1 MFVCCRLRVD
11 VRGRHGAGGAE
22 VALRREEETEEDRQE
37 EYDATAEGRGLET
50 EVPQQPQEGGARDG
64 RGNVTSVCLSVCL
77 SVCPCMGALISVGT
91 MNNLSVFYI
100 LCPPQAQWRI

>member
-11 VRGRHGAGGAE
+11 VRGGHGAGGAE

-50 EVPQQPQEGGARDG
+50 EVPQQPQEGWTRDG
-64 RGNVTSVCLSVCL
+64 RGNITSACPSVCLC
-77 SVCPCMGALISVGT
+77 ALV
-91 MNNLSVFYI
+91 YI
-100 LCPPQAQWRI
+100 KSFK